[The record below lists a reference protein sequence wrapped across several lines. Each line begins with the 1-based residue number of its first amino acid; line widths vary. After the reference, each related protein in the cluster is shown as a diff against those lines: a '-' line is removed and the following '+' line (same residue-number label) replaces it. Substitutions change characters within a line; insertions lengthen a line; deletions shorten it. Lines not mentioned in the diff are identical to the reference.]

1 MNRNNIFIVAI
12 IIIVAIGLHR
22 MYPALS
28 NIETEGFFNANVN
41 VPSGYPVLEEDRKA
55 LNPQMW
61 KKMLVRNED
70 GTVRLETVPIN
81 VPFEEVRRIYGPM
94 VRKYLYQ
101 DKFEHPCPCYPTKRR
116 IDSVGS
122 NYFIPKMCDICSQ
135 GTLHDECKKEVEW
148 EESPSDPE
156 RSPSRSLGTRVKL
169 EIASGVHPLKDIYFG
184 PNPYSTERRG

>member
-1 MNRNNIFIVAI
+1 MNYNYLIIAAI
-12 IIIVAIGLHR
+12 IIGLVMLHR
-22 MYPALS
+22 S
-28 NIETEGFFNANVN
+28 NNKPQSEGFFNPQVN
-41 VPSGYPVLEEDRKA
+41 VPSTYPVIEGDRNT

-101 DKFEHPCPCYPTKRR
+101 DKYEHPCPCYPTKRR

-122 NYFIPKMCDICSQ
+122 NYFIPNMCNICSQ
-135 GTLHDECKKEVEW
+135 GTLHQTCNKEIEW
-148 EESPSDPE
+148 EQSPSDPE
-156 RSPSRSLGTRVKL
+156 YSPSRSLGTRVKL
-169 EIASGVHPLKDIYFG
+169 EVASGVHPLKDIYFG
-184 PNPYSTERRG
+184 PNPYSTERFQ